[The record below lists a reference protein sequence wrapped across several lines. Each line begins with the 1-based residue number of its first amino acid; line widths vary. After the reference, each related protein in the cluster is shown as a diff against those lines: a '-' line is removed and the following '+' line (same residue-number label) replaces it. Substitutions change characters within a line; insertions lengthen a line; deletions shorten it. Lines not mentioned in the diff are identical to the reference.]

1 MAAKPAPAYCLR
13 KGRLTA
19 FGRLFRV
26 RINLRP
32 SVLRREARGVL
43 IALLLVAVTTA
54 AHFFLRHY
62 LGILRGAVL
71 YLVPVMIAGYQLGL
85 IPALVTAVAGVF
97 LSGYLYFAPLY
108 SFQVASPQ
116 ETLNL
121 LLFVIVAVVVSHL
134 SSQAKKN
141 ILIARKREQEMTDL
155 YAFSRRLA
163 AAPSAE
169 DIFVAIQ
176 DHLSNLVQRKV
187 MLLGAADPGSAGDV
201 PASPRSAVTRAEH

>member
-32 SVLRREARGVL
+32 SVLRREARGIL

-54 AHFFLRHY
+54 VLFFLRHY
-62 LGILRGAVL
+62 FGILRGAVL
-71 YLVPVMIAGYQLGL
+71 FLVPVMIAGYQLGM
-85 IPALVTAVAGVF
+85 IPALVTAIAGVI

-116 ETLNL
+116 EALNL
-121 LLFVIVAVVVSHL
+121 MLFTVVAVVVSHL
-134 SSQAKKN
+134 SSQAKRH
-141 ILIARKREQEMTDL
+141 ILIAQKREREVSVL
-155 YAFSRRLA
+155 YALSCRLA
-163 AAPSAE
+163 MAPRAAE
-169 DIFVAIQ
+169 IFAAS
-176 DHLSNLVQRKV
+176 HEHHPNLVQRKV
-187 MLLGAADPGSAGDV
+187 VLISI
-201 PASPRSAVTRAEH
+201 AEA